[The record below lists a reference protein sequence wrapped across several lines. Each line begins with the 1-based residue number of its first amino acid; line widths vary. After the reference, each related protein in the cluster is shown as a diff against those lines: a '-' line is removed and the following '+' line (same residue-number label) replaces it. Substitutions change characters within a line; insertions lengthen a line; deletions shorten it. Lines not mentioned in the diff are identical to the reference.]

1 MMGATTIERP
11 TSRGA
16 IPVIVTPMRLPTR
29 TEAAP
34 REASFTTPY
43 GVVVPAVT
51 TATMRQLEQAWL
63 AERGGGP
70 MGLARVAG
78 ERLAAVAVGVA
89 DRAPARITIVAGGGW
104 NGLAGVQAALA
115 AAADGHAV
123 TVVQVGGRWGASQER
138 ATAQVLRG
146 ASVRV
151 ESARALERA
160 LSEADVVV
168 DAIFGC
174 GLRGRVRPWAADA
187 IRSVNRF
194 ARRIVAADVPSGLD
208 GDSGVPLGPVVRP
221 TVTLAFGLPK
231 VGLADAFADLSTLLL
246 ADLRLPRSALA
257 ALGITAVDPFVAGP
271 IVRLRSANRD
281 A

>member
-1 MMGATTIERP
+1 MMVATTTERP

-16 IPVIVTPMRLPTR
+16 IPVIVTPMRLPAR
-29 TEAAP
+29 SQAVP

-43 GVVVPAVT
+43 GVVVPAIT
-51 TATMRQLEQAWL
+51 SATMRQLEQAWL

-70 MGLARVAG
+70 VGLARVAG
-78 ERLAAVAVGVA
+78 ERLAAVAAGVA
-89 DRAPARITIVAGGGW
+89 ERPPARITVVAGGGW

-115 AAADGHAV
+115 AAGDGHAV

-138 ATAQVLRG
+138 ATAHMLRG
-146 ASVRV
+146 ASIQV
-151 ESARALERA
+151 ESARSLERA

-174 GLRGRVRPWAADA
+174 GLKGRVRPWAADA
-187 IRSVNRF
+187 IRAINRF
-194 ARRIVAADVPSGLD
+194 ARRIVAADLPSGLD
-208 GDSGVPLGPVVRP
+208 GDTGMPLGPVVRP
-221 TVTLAFGLPK
+221 TITVAFGLPK

-246 ADLRLPRSALA
+246 ADLWLPKSALA
-257 ALGITAVDPFVAGP
+257 ALGITAVDPFVTGP
-271 IVRLRSANRD
+271 IVRLRGLNRD

>member
-1 MMGATTIERP
+1 
-11 TSRGA
+11 
-16 IPVIVTPMRLPTR
+16 VIVTPMRQPAR
-29 TEAAP
+29 SVAVP
-34 REASFTTPY
+34 REASFTTPF

-51 TATMRQLEQAWL
+51 VATMRLLEQAWL

-78 ERLAAVAVGVA
+78 ERLAAVAAGVA
-89 DRAPARITIVAGGGW
+89 ESAPARITVVAGGGW

-115 AAADGHAV
+115 AAGDGHAV

-138 ATAQVLRG
+138 ATAHVLRG
-146 ASVRV
+146 ASVQV

-174 GLRGRVRPWAADA
+174 GVKGRVRPWAADA
-187 IRSVNRF
+187 IRAVNRF
-194 ARRIVAADVPSGLD
+194 ARRIVAADLPSGLD
-208 GDSGVPLGPVVRP
+208 GDTGVLLGPVVRP
-221 TVTLAFGLPK
+221 TVTVAFGLPK
-231 VGLADAFADLSTLLL
+231 VGLADAFADMSTLLL
-246 ADLRLPRSALA
+246 ADLRLPKKALA
-257 ALGITAVDPFVAGP
+257 ALGISAVDPFVAGP
-271 IVRLRSANRD
+271 IVRLRGANRD